1 MSRAVTAP
9 VRGPTAATA
18 APQPSDVHRPGGGHT
33 VERRTR
39 GDPWIPQRDTI
50 RTSDPPGRCSE
61 GGPYREELRVPGEP
75 REQEAPGRVSTAVP
89 PVLSVPFWPPL
100 ARPMGRSSP
109 PTRKGPTGT
118 TCWRRHGVRAQE
130 VQGAGKAGG
139 SRGMGTQRL
148 LNGGAE
154 GIRGPPHDSF
164 PFIPYSHPQAAVES
178 GAQGKSSADPLSG
191 FLAWCERAGV
201 ELNPKVRLSRE
212 GAVAGYGMLAAEELQ
227 AGEVLFT
234 IPRTALLSQHT
245 TSIHALLQEAQESLQ
260 SQSGWVP
267 LLLALL
273 HEYTASTSHWRPY
286 FSLWQDFRSLDHPMF
301 WPQEERTR
309 LLQGTGIPEAVDKDL
324 ANIHLEYNS
333 IILPFMETHPD
344 IFDPKLHTLE
354 LYKELVAFVMAYSFQ
369 EPLEEEEE
377 DEKGPNPPM
386 MVPVADILNHVANH
400 NANLEYSPQ
409 CLRMVTTQPVGKG
422 QEIFNTYG
430 QMANWQLL
438 HMYGFAEPYP
448 GNSHDT
454 ADIQMVT
461 LRRAALQR
469 AKSEAQ
475 QQLVSEQWDFLC
487 QLEMVGEEG
496 AFVLG
501 WDEVLTEEELSMT
514 LKVLC
519 MSEEEFK
526 EYKEQDGW
534 EDDSE
539 EEENSTLSNEA
550 LSRLK
555 TPCKKLLYDSVLLTL
570 ESYGG
575 DLKAEQDLL
584 NNKEA
589 YEKLSRREQ
598 QALHVRYGQKR
609 ILHQLLELLQ

>member
-1 MSRAVTAP
+1 
-9 VRGPTAATA
+9 
-18 APQPSDVHRPGGGHT
+18 
-33 VERRTR
+33 
-39 GDPWIPQRDTI
+39 
-50 RTSDPPGRCSE
+50 
-61 GGPYREELRVPGEP
+61 
-75 REQEAPGRVSTAVP
+75 
-89 PVLSVPFWPPL
+89 
-100 ARPMGRSSP
+100 MGRSRGLP
-109 PTRKGPTGT
+109 PLGGLRE
-118 TCWRRHGVRAQE
+118 RRHG
-130 VQGAGKAGG
+130 
-139 SRGMGTQRL
+139 S
-148 LNGGAE
+148 
-154 GIRGPPHDSF
+154 PPLPSLCF
-164 PFIPYSHPQAAVES
+164 HPQAAA
-178 GAQGKSSADPLSG
+178 GSADPLPG
-191 FLAWCERAGV
+191 FVAWCGRAGV
-201 ELNPKVRLSRE
+201 ELSPKVRLSRA
-212 GAVAGYGMLAAEELQ
+212 GAVAGYGMLAAQELE
-227 AGEVLFT
+227 AGEVLVT
-234 IPRTALLSQHT
+234 VPRRALLSQHT
-245 TSIHALLQEAQESLQ
+245 SSIHTLLEEAQESLQ

-273 HEYTASTSHWRPY
+273 HEYTASNSQWKPY
-286 FSLWQDFRSLDHPMF
+286 FSLWQDFKSLDHPMF
-301 WPQEERTR
+301 WPEEERTR
-309 LLQGTGIPEAVDKDL
+309 LLQGTGIPDAVEKDL
-324 ANIHLEYNS
+324 ANIHLEYSS
-333 IILPFMETHPD
+333 IVLPFMESHPN

-354 LYKELVAFVMAYSFQ
+354 LYKQLVAFVMAYSFQ
-369 EPLEEEEE
+369 EPLEEED

-409 CLRMVTTQPVGKG
+409 CLRMVTTQPISKG

-448 GNSHDT
+448 GNTNDT

-461 LRRAALQR
+461 VRKAALQR

-475 QQLVSEQWDFLC
+475 QQLVLEQWDFLC

-501 WDEVLTEEELSMT
+501 WDEVLTEEELSTT

-539 EEENSTLSNEA
+539 EEENSTLSNET

-555 TPCKKLLYDSVLLTL
+555 TPCKQLLYDSVLLTL
-570 ESYGG
+570 ESYGS

-584 NNKEA
+584 NNREA

-609 ILHQLLELLQ
+609 ILHQLLELVR

>member
-1 MSRAVTAP
+1 MASVPKRPRVARR
-9 VRGPTAATA
+9 RG
-18 APQPSDVHRPGGGHT
+18 G
-33 VERRTR
+33 
-39 GDPWIPQRDTI
+39 RDTGHPDPGSGL
-50 RTSDPPGRCSE
+50 RGHPRFTS
-61 GGPYREELRVPGEP
+61 
-75 REQEAPGRVSTAVP
+75 A
-89 PVLSVPFWPPL
+89 
-100 ARPMGRSSP
+100 
-109 PTRKGPTGT
+109 
-118 TCWRRHGVRAQE
+118 
-130 VQGAGKAGG
+130 
-139 SRGMGTQRL
+139 
-148 LNGGAE
+148 
-154 GIRGPPHDSF
+154 
-164 PFIPYSHPQAAVES
+164 SHPQAAAGGS
-178 GAQGKSSADPLSG
+178 ARGQRSADPLSG
-191 FLAWCERAGV
+191 FLAWCGRAGV
-201 ELNPKVRLSRE
+201 QLSPKVRLSRA
-212 GAVAGYGMLAAEELQ
+212 GAVAGYGMLAAAELQ
-227 AGEVLFT
+227 AGEVLCSV
-234 IPRTALLSQHT
+234 PRAALLSQHT
-245 TSIHALLQEAQESLQ
+245 SAIRGLLRDAQESLQ

-273 HEYTASTSHWRPY
+273 HEYTASSSPWQPY

-301 WPQEERTR
+301 WPEEERTR

-324 ANIHLEYNS
+324 ANIHLEYSS
-333 IILPFMETHPD
+333 IILPFMKAHPK

-369 EPLEEEEE
+369 EPLEEEDE

-409 CLRMVTTQPVGKG
+409 CLRMVTTQPISKG

-448 GNSHDT
+448 GNSNDT

-461 LRRAALQR
+461 VRKAALQR
-469 AKSEAQ
+469 ASSEAQ
-475 QQLVSEQWDFLC
+475 QQLVAEQWDFLC

-501 WDEVLTEEELSMT
+501 WDEVLTEEELSTT

-534 EDDSE
+534 EDNSE

-570 ESYGG
+570 ESYGS

-609 ILHQLLELLQ
+609 ILHQLLELVH